1 MLALPFTVSY
11 VRQSFSGVSTYLSGI
26 VVDPE
31 GPADVAVLRFEQF
44 PVLLVLDLDLLDVG
58 LGKSS
63 NRALDVQHAQET
75 SALERL
81 NNVIGI
87 SFHIKVSLGP
97 LLTLGR
103 NWVNE

>member
-31 GPADVAVLRFEQF
+31 GPADVAVLRFEQL
-44 PVLLVLDLDLLDVG
+44 PVVLVLDLDLLDVG
-58 LGKSS
+58 LWKAS
-63 NRALDVQHAQET
+63 NRALDVQHAQKT

-81 NNVIGI
+81 NTIIGRW
-87 SFHIKVSLGP
+87 FHFEHSSPFL
-97 LLTLGR
+97 
-103 NWVNE
+103 